1 MQQLAAGMSDAGLP
15 CKLGHIRNMFVL
27 LLSKFLA
34 AESALKDCGPQEVG
48 HLCCLWSTQCG
59 SIEQGIRVVSF
70 GAQPVPSV
78 GQIAHTRCV
87 PKEAEIEVNAQ

>member
-1 MQQLAAGMSDAGLP
+1 MTQGYPVNWGIFE
-15 CKLGHIRNMFVL
+15 HMFVQ

-34 AESALKDCGPQEVG
+34 AETALKDCGPQEVG
-48 HLCCLWSTQCG
+48 HLCCLWSTQCS

-87 PKEAEIEVNAQ
+87 PKEAEIGVNAQ